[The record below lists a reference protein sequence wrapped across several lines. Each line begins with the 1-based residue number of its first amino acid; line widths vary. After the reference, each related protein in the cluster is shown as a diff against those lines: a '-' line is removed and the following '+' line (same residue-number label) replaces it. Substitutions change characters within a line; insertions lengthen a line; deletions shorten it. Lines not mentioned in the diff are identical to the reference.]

1 MATLALAWYVS
12 PALTAHKPAHDHGHG
27 HGGKAEK
34 NKFWRELRHKGGCC
48 CFGWSVY
55 ASWAFYMR
63 IWALYNPKLPIW
75 PLIGL
80 PDLAGDQTKQQQ
92 QQTKNASARQQ
103 PQATRATQAQEPKPP
118 SPMWLFLPGCGGW
131 RWWIADTR

>member
-1 MATLALAWYVS
+1 MATLALAWCVS
-12 PALTAHKPAHDHGHG
+12 CALTAHKPTHGHG
-27 HGGKAEK
+27 HDHGGKAEK

-55 ASWAFYMR
+55 SPWAFYMG

-80 PDLAGDQTKQQQ
+80 PDLAGDHTDKQTKTIRGNQQPGN
-92 QQTKNASARQQ
+92 TKN
-103 PQATRATQAQEPKPP
+103 PKPQTTG
-118 SPMWLFLPGCGGW
+118 F
-131 RWWIADTR
+131 